1 MAWVVSRPIWIVD
14 MERPVLGASRP
25 GARPSHPWP
34 RAARS
39 GRLAALGHGCRVQVS
54 LAPEGDRIWR
64 CPAGLGCRLQSA
76 FEFLTV
82 FLRLPTSGLWLT
94 ATAD

>member
-1 MAWVVSRPIWIVD
+1 MGGEPPIWVVD

-39 GRLAALGHGCRVQVS
+39 GRLAALGHGWRVQVS
-54 LAPEGDRIWR
+54 LAPRVTGSGGAR
-64 CPAGLGCRLQSA
+64 PA
-76 FEFLTV
+76 
-82 FLRLPTSGLWLT
+82 
-94 ATAD
+94 